1 VSSSRPGRSS
11 LSSLRALLHA
21 GTRPPRWCTCG
32 VRRRWIRPYIWLVDG
47 QGAECSPASQAFWR
61 LEHPLRA
68 AVCLGRVESW
78 RKMRCRWTS
87 TYAAAMAVPRVVLSL
102 SVAALS
108 LCSRCLGAPRDQP
121 TRDQPL
127 CSPCAACVAQE
138 AAQIEADMAVKAA
151 AEEQKAAVSKLVAA
165 KSMPEALKA
174 ALADPPVQTKDLE
187 IKVRWRSGALRW
199 ARGGYDPAPNDTTH
213 SDPRCVAR
221 CWRHRPFWRSSARQ
235 RTQRCA
241 QYRHAIDCNL
251 THSHGA
257 SRRLRRFQPNTS
269 SGLSRA
275 LVFGRGCRSA
285 GE

>member
-1 VSSSRPGRSS
+1 MSSSRPGRSS

-21 GTRPPRWCTCG
+21 GTRPARCCTCVAAG
-32 VRRRWIRPYIWLVDG
+32 LDLFGSSRARGRVQSCIASLAG
-47 QGAECSPASQAFWR
+47 SPAPPA
-61 LEHPLRA
+61 RA